1 MSKRLGG
8 TIVAA
13 LLLLGGS
20 AAGQQKPAP
29 TAVGRDPGGPQ
40 SPKPAQ
46 AVAAREAPGQPLNIK
61 LDLTITD
68 QAGPGEPA
76 KRTVTMIV
84 ADRQSG
90 SIRST
95 GNQVQA
101 RMFVDATPRIL
112 PNGNVQVSLGL
123 EYNPR
128 QTTADKPENPGTV
141 VIPQGTPLTGGSSL
155 NQRITL
161 ILEPNKPLVISQAA
175 DPVTDRKITVEVRA
189 AILK

>member
-1 MSKRLGG
+1 MSKRFGG
-8 TIVAA
+8 TVVAA
-13 LLLLGGS
+13 LLLSGGI

-29 TAVGRDPGGPQ
+29 NVVGRDPGGPQ

-46 AVAAREAPGQPLNIK
+46 VVASREAPGQPLNIK

-84 ADRQSG
+84 ADRQNG

-101 RMFVDATPRIL
+101 RMFVDASPRIL
-112 PNGNVQVSLGL
+112 PNGNVQVILGL

-128 QTTADKPENPGTV
+128 QPTTDKPAENFPQIPPG
-141 VIPQGTPLTGGSSL
+141 PASTGGSSL
-155 NQRITL
+155 NQRITM

>member
-1 MSKRLGG
+1 MSRTFLGTLG
-8 TIVAA
+8 LALVLGITTIAQEAA
-13 LLLLGGS
+13 EAQQPTP
-20 AAGQQKPAP
+20 AATAQQKKPAP
-29 TAVGRDPGGPQ
+29 NVVGRDP
-40 SPKPAQ
+40 A
-46 AVAAREAPGQPLNIK
+46 GQPVNIK

-68 QAGPGEPA
+68 QTGPGEPA

-84 ADRQSG
+84 ADRQNG

-101 RMFVDATPRIL
+101 RMFVDARPHIL
-112 PNGNVQVSLGL
+112 SNGDVQVFLGL

-128 QTTADKPENPGTV
+128 QAVVEKSAADEFAL
-141 VIPQGTPLTGGSSL
+141 IPQQPSSTGGSSL

-161 ILEPNKPLVISQAA
+161 ILQPGKPLIISQAA
-175 DPVTDRKITVEVRA
+175 DPVSDRKITVEVRA

>member
-1 MSKRLGG
+1 VEIAIATLLLACV
-8 TIVAA
+8 TVAA
-13 LLLLGGS
+13 QQTKPNAVARDPGGPEP
-20 AAGQQKPAP
+20 AQQKPAP
-29 TAVGRDPGGPQ
+29 NVVGND
-40 SPKPAQ
+40 
-46 AVAAREAPGQPLNIK
+46 VLTGQPLNIK

-84 ADRQSG
+84 ADRQPG

-101 RMFVDATPRIL
+101 RMYVDATPRIL
-112 PNGNVQVSLGL
+112 ANGDVQVFLGL

-128 QTTADKPENPGTV
+128 QTRTDKPAGPEMPPFPNEPAS
-141 VIPQGTPLTGGSSL
+141 TGGSSL

-161 ILEPNKPLVISQAA
+161 VLQPNKPLVISQAA
-175 DPVTDRKITVEVRA
+175 DPVSDRKITVEVRA
-189 AILK
+189 SILK